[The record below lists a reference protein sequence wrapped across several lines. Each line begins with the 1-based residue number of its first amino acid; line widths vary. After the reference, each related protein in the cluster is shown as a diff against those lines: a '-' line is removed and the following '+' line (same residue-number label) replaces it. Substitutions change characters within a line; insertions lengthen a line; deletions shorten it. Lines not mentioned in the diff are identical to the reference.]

1 MFGFW
6 MHFFLV
12 LLCIGVGVTGKIIFD
27 NLWALDDQ
35 IKRMNAPGPKLASTN
50 FSSANMLA
58 AMKESKLQ
66 ADPAKADELRG
77 KIKGK

>member
-12 LLCIGVGVTGKIIFD
+12 LLCIGVGVTGKIIVD

-35 IKRMNAPGPKLASTN
+35 IKRMNAEHNATKKNYKRWQEN
-50 FSSANMLA
+50 F
-58 AMKESKLQ
+58 
-66 ADPAKADELRG
+66 G
-77 KIKGK
+77 

>member
-27 NLWALDDQ
+27 NLWALDYQ
-35 IKRMNAPGPKLASTN
+35 IKRMNTEHNATKKN
-50 FSSANMLA
+50 Y
-58 AMKESKLQ
+58 K
-66 ADPAKADELRG
+66 RW
-77 KIKGK
+77 